1 MRFNKLGNLLLY
13 PKKLI
18 ELGSG
23 ERREEHRVYRDWKRE
38 INSNVSALYGFYG
51 ANKRM
56 DQGLKT
62 RQLRQ
67 RRKQLF
73 SISILGFYAA
83 IALETCSTAATPVAK
98 LDNWRFSP
106 KTQQLEIT
114 LSTGT
119 TPRYFYLTQPSR
131 LVVDLP
137 NTKLGKVTTQQNY
150 SGAIKSIRVSQLN
163 DHETRIVLDLAP
175 GAVFN
180 PKQVQLQPVSRKN
193 STRWV
198 LRPVISGK
206 TTAVKP
212 GNSPPSTKKQPQTP
226 NKSKPPS
233 NLPVTTNPQAPL
245 LTVPPPS
252 NELPSTITNN
262 SGQPFVTVPPLT
274 PNTSSQ
280 QPALTLP
287 PPSFPNQTGNL
298 NSIPPLGMSEFP
310 VPTIPNVPDP
320 QVIEFGQPL
329 PKGR

>member
-1 MRFNKLGNLLLY
+1 M
-13 PKKLI
+13 
-18 ELGSG
+18 
-23 ERREEHRVYRDWKRE
+23 
-38 INSNVSALYGFYG
+38 GFMEQI
-51 ANKRM
+51 KRM

-62 RQLRQ
+62 RQFGQ
-67 RRKQLF
+67 WRKQVF
-73 SISILGFYAA
+73 SISLLGFCAA
-83 IALETCSTAATPVAK
+83 IALETCTNAATPQAK

-114 LSTGT
+114 LSAGT
-119 TPRYFYLTQPSR
+119 TPRYFYLAQPSR

-150 SGAIKSIRVSQLN
+150 SGKIKSIRVSQLN
-163 DHETRIVLDLAP
+163 ENDTRIVLDLAP
-175 GAVFN
+175 GTVFN

-212 GNSPPSTKKQPQTP
+212 ANSPPSPKKQPQTP
-226 NKSKPPS
+226 NKSQPPS
-233 NLPVTTNPQAPL
+233 NLPVTTTNQQSPL

-252 NELPSTITNN
+252 TNLPSTITNN

-274 PNTSSQ
+274 PNPSSQ
-280 QPALTLP
+280 QPSLILP
-287 PPSFPNQTGNL
+287 PPSFPNQPGNL
-298 NSIPPLGMSEFP
+298 NSIPPFGMSDFP
-310 VPTIPNVPDP
+310 VPTVPNVPNP

-329 PKGR
+329 PKSR

>member
-1 MRFNKLGNLLLY
+1 
-13 PKKLI
+13 
-18 ELGSG
+18 
-23 ERREEHRVYRDWKRE
+23 
-38 INSNVSALYGFYG
+38 
-51 ANKRM
+51 M

-62 RQLRQ
+62 KQFFQ
-67 RRKQLF
+67 WGKQLF
-73 SISILGFYAA
+73 NISILSFYAA

-114 LSTGT
+114 LSAGT
-119 TPRYFYLTQPSR
+119 TPRYFFLTQPSR

-163 DHETRIVLDLAP
+163 HHQTRIVLDLAP

-198 LRPVISGK
+198 LRPVLSGK

-212 GNSPPSTKKQPQTP
+212 TKSPPAVKKQPQTP
-226 NKSKPPS
+226 YKSQPPS
-233 NLPVTTNPQAPL
+233 NLPITTNPQ
-245 LTVPPPS
+245 LTVPPIS
-252 NELPSTITNN
+252 NNLPSTITNN
-262 SGQPFVTVPPLT
+262 PGQPFVTVPPLS

-280 QPALTLP
+280 QPALILP
-287 PPSFPNQTGNL
+287 PPSFPNQPGDL
-298 NSIPPLGMSEFP
+298 NSIPPFGMSEFP
-310 VPTIPNVPDP
+310 VPTIPNVPNP
-320 QVIEFGQPL
+320 PVIEFGQPL
-329 PKGR
+329 PKNR

>member
-1 MRFNKLGNLLLY
+1 
-13 PKKLI
+13 
-18 ELGSG
+18 
-23 ERREEHRVYRDWKRE
+23 
-38 INSNVSALYGFYG
+38 
-51 ANKRM
+51 M

-62 RQLRQ
+62 RQFCQ
-67 RRKQLF
+67 WRKQVF
-73 SISILGFYAA
+73 SISLLGFCAA
-83 IALETCSTAATPVAK
+83 IALETCTTAATPVAK

-114 LSTGT
+114 LSAGT
-119 TPRYFYLTQPSR
+119 TPRYFYLAQPPR

-137 NTKLGKVTTQQNY
+137 NTKLGKVITQQNY

-163 DHETRIVLDLAP
+163 ANATRIVLDLAP
-175 GAVFN
+175 GTVFN

-193 STRWV
+193 PTRWV

-212 GNSPPSTKKQPQTP
+212 GNSPPSPKKQPQTP
-226 NKSKPPS
+226 YKSQLPS
-233 NLPVTTNPQAPL
+233 NLPVTTSNPQPPL

-274 PNTSSQ
+274 PNTPSQ
-280 QPALTLP
+280 QIDSTLP
-287 PPSFPNQTGNL
+287 PATFPNQSGNL
-298 NSIPPLGMSEFP
+298 NSVPPLVRSDFP
-310 VPTIPNVPDP
+310 VPTVPNVPDP

-329 PKGR
+329 PKTKFK

>member
-1 MRFNKLGNLLLY
+1 
-13 PKKLI
+13 
-18 ELGSG
+18 
-23 ERREEHRVYRDWKRE
+23 
-38 INSNVSALYGFYG
+38 
-51 ANKRM
+51 M

-62 RQLRQ
+62 RQFCQ
-67 RRKQLF
+67 WRKQLF

-83 IALETCSTAATPVAK
+83 IALDTSTTAATAVAK

-114 LSTGT
+114 LSAGT
-119 TPRYFYLTQPSR
+119 TPRYFYLAQPSR

-163 DHETRIVLDLAP
+163 DHDTRIVLDLAS
-175 GAVFN
+175 GAVLN

-206 TTAVKP
+206 TTAAKP
-212 GNSPPSTKKQPQTP
+212 GNSLPSSKKQSQTP
-226 NKSKPPS
+226 YKSQPPNNVS
-233 NLPVTTNPQAPL
+233 VTTTNPQPPL

-252 NELPSTITNN
+252 SELPSTITTN

-280 QPALTLP
+280 QPALILP
-287 PPSFPNQTGNL
+287 PPSFPNQPDNL
-298 NSIPPLGMSEFP
+298 NSIPPFGMSEFP
-310 VPTIPNVPDP
+310 VPIVPNIPNP

-329 PKGR
+329 PKTR

>member
-1 MRFNKLGNLLLY
+1 M
-13 PKKLI
+13 
-18 ELGSG
+18 
-23 ERREEHRVYRDWKRE
+23 
-38 INSNVSALYGFYG
+38 GFMEQI
-51 ANKRM
+51 KRM
-56 DQGLKT
+56 AQGLKT
-62 RQLRQ
+62 RKFCQW
-67 RRKQLF
+67 RKQLF
-73 SISILGFYAA
+73 SISLLGFYAA

-98 LDNWRFSP
+98 LEKWRFSP

-114 LSTGT
+114 LSAGT

-131 LVVDLP
+131 LVVDIP

-163 DHETRIVLDLAP
+163 DHDTRIVLDLAP
-175 GAVFN
+175 GTVLN
-180 PKQVQLQPVSRKN
+180 PKQIQLQPISRKN

-212 GNSPPSTKKQPQTP
+212 GNSPPSPKKQPQTSK
-226 NKSKPPS
+226 KSPT
-233 NLPVTTNPQAPL
+233 NLPVTTTNLQAPL

-252 NELPSTITNN
+252 NELPSTITTN

-280 QPALTLP
+280 QPGLILP
-287 PPSFPNQTGNL
+287 PPSFPNQPGNL
-298 NSIPPLGMSEFP
+298 NSIPPFGMSEFP
-310 VPTIPNVPDP
+310 LPTIPNVPNP

-329 PKGR
+329 PKNR